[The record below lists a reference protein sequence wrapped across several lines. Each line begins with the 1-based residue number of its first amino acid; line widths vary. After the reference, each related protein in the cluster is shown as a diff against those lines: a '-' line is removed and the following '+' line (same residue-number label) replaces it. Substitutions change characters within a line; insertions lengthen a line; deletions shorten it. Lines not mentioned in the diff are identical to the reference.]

1 MTREIIDP
9 DGDRLIR
16 CGDIE
21 FLLSP
26 KAVSQAAPQLS
37 GDSIQRLTSEDPRTI
52 RIFLNVAHG
61 RSDEIPSVIDPDDM
75 ISLVDF
81 VEKYECNSAITPHAQ
96 QWLQM
101 DLEGHAQEDLWKV
114 LRLACAIGSRHHSE
128 RICHQLI
135 VSHLGPFHSWA
146 FAVNNFGSMPQET
159 LGMCNHY

>member
-1 MTREIIDP
+1 MWRHRIPAFPQGCFTGSTPTQRRQHPAP
-9 DGDRLIR
+9 DLRRPTDYSHI
-16 CGDIE
+16 
-21 FLLSP
+21 
-26 KAVSQAAPQLS
+26 PQC
-37 GDSIQRLTSEDPRTI
+37 
-52 RIFLNVAHG
+52 
-61 RSDEIPSVIDPDDM
+61 RSRPFRRNPSVIDPDDM
-75 ISLVDF
+75 ISLVDL
-81 VEKYECNSAITPHAQ
+81 VEKYECHSAITPHAQ

-114 LRLACAIGSRHHSE
+114 LRSACAIGSRHHSE